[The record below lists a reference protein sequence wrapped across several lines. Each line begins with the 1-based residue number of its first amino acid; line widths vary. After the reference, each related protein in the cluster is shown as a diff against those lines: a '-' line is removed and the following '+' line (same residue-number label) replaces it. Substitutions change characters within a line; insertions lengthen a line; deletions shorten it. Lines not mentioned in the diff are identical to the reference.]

1 MEEIFTII
9 YASELLGRYM
19 KEFSKVIDEASV
31 YFINDKMLEKTFTKL
46 ATTFSEAHKKY
57 ASDVIDMCSV
67 ITNNELAQYEEWKE
81 ELKNERRTNC

>member
-19 KEFSKVIDEASV
+19 KDFAKVIDEASV
-31 YFINDKMLEKTFTKL
+31 YFINDTMLEKTFTKL
-46 ATTFSEAHKKY
+46 ATTFSEAHKRY

-67 ITNNELAQYEEWKE
+67 LTNNELAQYEEWKE